1 MRLNR
6 ERPILPGLDSY
17 RGRYTYLAVLVGA
30 ALIAFAF
37 VGWGLVKSSTQAQ
50 ISNITSRTL
59 ASAVLADAQTQLS
72 LIENHLQ
79 RILIDPVKEEPED
92 ISNGLIQ
99 LEQVLTDLT
108 ESLQRLPAGN
118 SDVALALQADQQ
130 HLTRQINQLIKVRR
144 DVQAWFPAMQLML
157 DEMYP
162 YNQRVLG
169 NLQLLQHE
177 IQSDDEEQM
186 DLITQLSSMQR
197 LWLGMTGEFRLV
209 IANRFG
215 IFLAKSN
222 PAPEERYET
231 IINYSARFI
240 ERLNILQK
248 YFHQQN
254 SDFVV
259 VEPLRGIE
267 VDYLAW
273 MADFNQVREVMQK
286 PTWRQD
292 LNFMQKQ
299 VTPVFNEMRQK
310 LSVVDLSLDTQS
322 AEDITQLTQTA
333 KRLSVSILVMA
344 VMGLMMLVLAY
355 LFIKRNLLQPIAD
368 TAHALKME
376 ASGSLDVA
384 KHPSSNLRETRD
396 LVDAFSE
403 MRRQVHNRQNHLD
416 HMAHHDALTQL
427 PNRILFRDRL
437 THALEIALR
446 GELMVG
452 LMFLDLDR
460 FKQVND
466 SLGHLVGDELLKV
479 IAERLTSLMRS
490 SDTVAR
496 LSGDEFAILIEG
508 INSREDLEPLAVKI
522 LNAIKQ
528 PINIADNELRV
539 SASIGIAVA
548 PHDDISVEHL
558 LRDADTA
565 MYEAKRQG
573 RSAYR
578 FFSGEMTKRAS
589 DSLMLE
595 NEIRQAVES
604 EQFIYHFQPI
614 VETRTGRLFCFEA
627 LLRWDHPERGL
638 LDPEVFL
645 DVLDETGL
653 INTLFEPML
662 AHAIAFQQQ
671 QSKERKETVA
681 VSINLSARLLNDPAF
696 CRGLLESL
704 VSGEVPLGSLIL
716 EITEDTLTQELAEAD
731 VFLQQAKA
739 LGARIALDDF
749 GTGQASLSH
758 LRQFPFDILKIDRD
772 FVKNVNV
779 DNYDASLVIAMIQ
792 LAHAFQ
798 IDVVA
803 EGVESQAQLA
813 FLQQQGCDYIQGYLI
828 GIPQHAEEPL
838 MSINEIP
845 LFQT

>member
-248 YFHQQN
+248 YFYQQN

-803 EGVESQAQLA
+803 EGVESQSQLA

>member
-30 ALIAFAF
+30 VLLAFAF
-37 VGWGLVKSSTQAQ
+37 VGWSLVKSSTQAQ
-50 ISNITSRTL
+50 ISNISSRTL

-92 ISNGLIQ
+92 VSHGLIQ

-186 DLITQLSSMQR
+186 DLIMQLSAMQR

-231 IINYSARFI
+231 IVNYSARFI
-240 ERLNILQK
+240 ERLKILQDH
-248 YFHQQN
+248 FHQQN

-259 VEPLRGIE
+259 VESLRGIE
-267 VDYLAW
+267 MDYLAW
-273 MADFNQVREVMQK
+273 MVDFNQVRAVMQK

-292 LNFMQKQ
+292 LNFMQEQ
-299 VTPVFNEMRQK
+299 VTPVFNAMRQK

-322 AEDITQLTQTA
+322 AEDITRLTQTA

-344 VMGLMMLVLAY
+344 VMGLTMLVLAY

-376 ASGSLDVA
+376 ASGSLDA
-384 KHPSSNLRETRD
+384 PNHPSSNLREPRD
-396 LVDAFSE
+396 LVEAFSE

-416 HMAHHDALTQL
+416 HMVHHDALTQL

-437 THALEIALR
+437 SHALEIALR

-479 IAERLTSLMRS
+479 VAERLTSLMRS

-508 INSREDLEPLAVKI
+508 INSRDDMEPLAVKI
-522 LNAIKQ
+522 LSAIKQ

-539 SASIGIAVA
+539 SASIGIAIA

-589 DSLMLE
+589 DSLILE

-614 VETRTGRLFCFEA
+614 VESRTGRLFCFEA
-627 LLRWDHPERGL
+627 LLRWDHPDRGL
-638 LDPEVFL
+638 LDPDVFL

-671 QSKERKETVA
+671 QSKQRKETVA

-838 MSINEIP
+838 ESISEIP

>member
-6 ERPILPGLDSY
+6 DRPILPGLDSY
-17 RGRYTYLAVLVGA
+17 RGRYTYMAVLVGA
-30 ALIAFAF
+30 ALIAIAF
-37 VGWGLVKSSTQAQ
+37 VGWSLAKSSTQTQ

-59 ASAVLADAQTQLS
+59 ASAVLADAQTQLN

-79 RILIDPVKEEPED
+79 RILIDPVKEESED
-92 ISNGLIQ
+92 ISHGLTQ
-99 LEQVLTDLT
+99 LGLVLSDLT
-108 ESLQRLPAGN
+108 ESLERLPAGN
-118 SDVALALQADQQ
+118 SDVALALQADLRDLEQKI
-130 HLTRQINQLIKVRR
+130 TQLVKVRR

-169 NLQLLQHE
+169 NLQLLQYE
-177 IQSDDEEQM
+177 IQSDDEAQM
-186 DLITQLSSMQR
+186 DLIMQLSSMQR

-222 PAPEERYET
+222 PAPEERYDT
-231 IINYSARFI
+231 IINYAARFI
-240 ERLNILQK
+240 ERLKILQN

-254 SDFVV
+254 TDFVV
-259 VEPLRGIE
+259 IESLHGIE

-273 MADFNQVREVMQK
+273 MADFNQVRELMQK

-292 LNFMQKQ
+292 LNFMQQQ

-322 AEDITQLTQTA
+322 GEDITRLTQTA
-333 KRLSVSILVMA
+333 KRLSISILVMA
-344 VMGLMMLVLAY
+344 VMGMLMLVFAY

-384 KHPSSNLRETRD
+384 SHPSSNLRETRD
-396 LVDAFSE
+396 LVEAFSE

-416 HMAHHDALTQL
+416 HMVHHDALTQL

-437 THALEIALR
+437 SHALEIALR
-446 GELMVG
+446 GEVMVG

-479 IAERLTSLMRS
+479 VAERLTSMMRS

-508 INSREDLEPLAVKI
+508 INSREDMEPLAEKI
-522 LNAIKQ
+522 LNAIKK

-539 SASIGIAVA
+539 SASIGIAIA

-573 RSAYR
+573 RSAFR
-578 FFSGEMTKRAS
+578 FFRGEMTKRAS
-589 DSLMLE
+589 ESLLLE

-614 VETRTGRLFCFEA
+614 VETQTGRLFCFEA
-627 LLRWDHPERGL
+627 LLRWDHPDRGL

-653 INTLFEPML
+653 IQALFEPML
-662 AHAIAFQQQ
+662 AHAMAFQKE

-681 VSINLSARLLNDPAF
+681 VSINLSARLLNDPTF
-696 CRGLLESL
+696 CRGLLENL

-731 VFLQQAKA
+731 IFLQQAKA

-779 DNYDASLVIAMIQ
+779 DNYDASLVTAMIQ

-838 MSINEIP
+838 ESISEIP

>member
-30 ALIAFAF
+30 VLLAFAF
-37 VGWGLVKSSTQAQ
+37 VGWSLVKSSTQAQ
-50 ISNITSRTL
+50 ISNISSRTL

-92 ISNGLIQ
+92 VSHGLIQ

-186 DLITQLSSMQR
+186 DLIMQLSAMQR

-240 ERLNILQK
+240 ERLKILQDH
-248 YFHQQN
+248 FHQQN

-259 VEPLRGIE
+259 VESLRGIE
-267 VDYLAW
+267 MDYLAW
-273 MADFNQVREVMQK
+273 MVDFNQVRAVMQK

-292 LNFMQKQ
+292 LNFMQEQ
-299 VTPVFNEMRQK
+299 VTPVFNAMRQK

-322 AEDITQLTQTA
+322 AEDITRLTQTA

-344 VMGLMMLVLAY
+344 VMGLTMLVLAY

-376 ASGSLDVA
+376 ASGSLDA
-384 KHPSSNLRETRD
+384 PNHPSSNLRETRD
-396 LVDAFSE
+396 LVEAFSE

-416 HMAHHDALTQL
+416 HMVHHDALTQL

-437 THALEIALR
+437 SHALEIALR

-479 IAERLTSLMRS
+479 VAERLTSLMRS

-508 INSREDLEPLAVKI
+508 INSRDDMEPLAVKI
-522 LNAIKQ
+522 LSAIKQ

-539 SASIGIAVA
+539 SASIGIAIA

-589 DSLMLE
+589 DSLILE

-614 VETRTGRLFCFEA
+614 VESRTGRLFCFEA
-627 LLRWDHPERGL
+627 LLRWDHPDRGL
-638 LDPEVFL
+638 LDPDVFL

-671 QSKERKETVA
+671 QSKQRKETVA

-838 MSINEIP
+838 ESISEIP

>member
-248 YFHQQN
+248 YFYQQN

-479 IAERLTSLMRS
+479 VAERLTSLMRS

-803 EGVESQAQLA
+803 EGVESQSQLA

>member
-37 VGWGLVKSSTQAQ
+37 VGWSLVKSSTQAQ
-50 ISNITSRTL
+50 ISNISSRTL

-79 RILIDPVKEEPED
+79 RILIDPVKEEPQD
-92 ISNGLIQ
+92 ITHGLIQ
-99 LEQVLTDLT
+99 LEQVLSDLS

-118 SDVALALQADQQ
+118 SDVAQALQTDQQ
-130 HLTRQINQLIKVRR
+130 HLKRQINQLIKVRR

-177 IQSDDEEQM
+177 IQSDDEEPM

-197 LWLGMTGEFRLV
+197 LWLGLTGEFRLV

-231 IINYSARFI
+231 IVTYSARFI
-240 ERLNILQK
+240 QRLKILQDH
-248 YFHQQN
+248 FHQQN

-259 VEPLRGIE
+259 AESLRGIE
-267 VDYLAW
+267 TDYLAW

-292 LNFMQKQ
+292 LNFMQQQ

-384 KHPSSNLRETRD
+384 NHPSSNLRETRD

-403 MRRQVHNRQNHLD
+403 MRRQVHSRQNHLD

-437 THALEIALR
+437 SHALEIALR

-508 INSREDLEPLAVKI
+508 INSREDMEPLADKI

-528 PINIADNELRV
+528 PINIADNELRI
-539 SASIGIAVA
+539 SASIGIAIA

-558 LRDADTA
+558 LRDADAA

-589 DSLMLE
+589 ESLILE

-604 EQFIYHFQPI
+604 EQFIYHYQPI

-627 LLRWDHPERGL
+627 LLRWDHPDRGL

-779 DNYDASLVIAMIQ
+779 DNYDASLVTAMIQ

-838 MSINEIP
+838 DSISEIP

>member
-6 ERPILPGLDSY
+6 EKPILPGLDSY

-37 VGWGLVKSSTQAQ
+37 VGWSLVKSSTQTQ
-50 ISNITSRTL
+50 ISNIVSRTL
-59 ASAVLADAQTQLS
+59 ASAVLADAQTQLN

-79 RILIDPVKEEPED
+79 RILIDPIKEEPED
-92 ISNGLIQ
+92 ISNGLAQ

-108 ESLQRLPAGN
+108 ESLKRLPAGN
-118 SDVALALQADQQ
+118 SDVALTLQVDHQQ
-130 HLTRQINQLIKVRR
+130 LERKIKELIEVRR
-144 DVQAWFPAMQLML
+144 DVQAWFPAMKLML

-169 NLQLLQHE
+169 NLQLLEHE
-177 IQSDDEEQM
+177 LQSDDEVQM
-186 DLITQLSSMQR
+186 DLIMQLSSMRR

-215 IFLAKSN
+215 IFLANSN
-222 PAPEERYET
+222 PAPEERYDT
-231 IINYSARFI
+231 IINYSVRFI
-240 ERLNILQK
+240 ERLKILQDH
-248 YFHQQN
+248 FHRQSAN
-254 SDFVV
+254 FVV
-259 VEPLRGIE
+259 VESLHGVE

-273 MADFNQVREVMQK
+273 MSDFNQVREVMQM

-292 LNFMQKQ
+292 LNFMQEQ
-299 VTPVFNEMRQK
+299 VTPVFNEIRQT
-310 LSVVDLSLDTQS
+310 LSVVDLNLDTQS

-333 KRLSVSILVMA
+333 KRLSTSILVMA
-344 VMGLMMLVLAY
+344 VMGLLMLVLAY

-368 TAHALKME
+368 TAHALKLE
-376 ASGSLDVA
+376 ASGSLEVA
-384 KHPSSNLRETRD
+384 NQPSSNLRETRD
-396 LVDAFSE
+396 LVEAFSE
-403 MRRQVHNRQNHLD
+403 MRRQVHSRQSHLD
-416 HMAHHDALTQL
+416 HMVHHDALTQL

-437 THALEIALR
+437 AHALEIALR
-446 GELMVG
+446 GDVMVG

-479 IAERLTSLMRS
+479 VAERLTSLMRS

-508 INSREDLEPLAVKI
+508 INSREDMEPLAEKI
-522 LNAIKQ
+522 LKAIKE
-528 PINIADNELRV
+528 PFNIANNELRV
-539 SASIGIAVA
+539 SASIGIAIA

-578 FFSGEMTKRAS
+578 FFSGEMTRRAS
-589 DSLMLE
+589 ESLLLE
-595 NEIRQAVES
+595 NEIRLAVEL

-614 VETRTGRLFCFEA
+614 VETRSGRLFCFEA
-627 LLRWDHPERGL
+627 LLRWDHPDRGL

-662 AHAIAFQQQ
+662 AHAIAFQQE
-671 QSKERKETVA
+671 QSKMRKETVA
-681 VSINLSARLLNDPAF
+681 VSINLSARLLNDPTF

-779 DNYDASLVIAMIQ
+779 DNYDASLVTAMIQ

-803 EGVESQAQLA
+803 EGVESEAQLA
-813 FLQQQGCDYIQGYLI
+813 FLQQQRCDYIQGYLI

-838 MSINEIP
+838 ESIRGIP

>member
-240 ERLNILQK
+240 ERLKILQDH
-248 YFHQQN
+248 FHQQN

-273 MADFNQVREVMQK
+273 MADFNQVREVMHK

>member
-803 EGVESQAQLA
+803 EGVESQSQLA

>member
-30 ALIAFAF
+30 VLLAFAF
-37 VGWGLVKSSTQAQ
+37 VGWSLVKSSTQAQ
-50 ISNITSRTL
+50 ISNISSRTL

-92 ISNGLIQ
+92 VSHGLIQ

-186 DLITQLSSMQR
+186 DLIMQLSAMQR

-231 IINYSARFI
+231 IVNYSARFI
-240 ERLNILQK
+240 ERLKILQDH
-248 YFHQQN
+248 FHQQN

-259 VEPLRGIE
+259 VESLRGIE
-267 VDYLAW
+267 MDYLAW
-273 MADFNQVREVMQK
+273 MVDFNQVRAVMQK

-292 LNFMQKQ
+292 LNFMQEQ
-299 VTPVFNEMRQK
+299 VTPVFNAMRQK

-322 AEDITQLTQTA
+322 AEDITRLTQTA

-344 VMGLMMLVLAY
+344 VMGLTMLVLAY

-376 ASGSLDVA
+376 ASGSLDA
-384 KHPSSNLRETRD
+384 PNHPSSNLRETRD
-396 LVDAFSE
+396 LVEAFSE

-416 HMAHHDALTQL
+416 HMVHHDALTQL

-437 THALEIALR
+437 SHALEIALR

-479 IAERLTSLMRS
+479 VAERLTSLMRS

-508 INSREDLEPLAVKI
+508 INSRDDMEPLAVKI
-522 LNAIKQ
+522 LSAIKQ

-539 SASIGIAVA
+539 SASIGIAIA

-589 DSLMLE
+589 DSLILE

-614 VETRTGRLFCFEA
+614 VESRTGRLFCFEA
-627 LLRWDHPERGL
+627 LLRWDHPDRGL
-638 LDPEVFL
+638 LDPDVFL

-671 QSKERKETVA
+671 QSKQRKETVA

-838 MSINEIP
+838 ESISEIP

>member
-248 YFHQQN
+248 YFYQQN

-595 NEIRQAVES
+595 NEIRQAVDS

-662 AHAIAFQQQ
+662 AHAIAFQQE

-704 VSGEVPLGSLIL
+704 VSGVVPLGSLIL

-803 EGVESQAQLA
+803 EGVESQ
-813 FLQQQGCDYIQGYLI
+813 
-828 GIPQHAEEPL
+828 
-838 MSINEIP
+838 
-845 LFQT
+845 

>member
-30 ALIAFAF
+30 ALIAFAY

-240 ERLNILQK
+240 ERLKILQDH
-248 YFHQQN
+248 FHQQN

-333 KRLSVSILVMA
+333 KQLSLSILVMA

-376 ASGSLDVA
+376 ASGSLDAA

-838 MSINEIP
+838 VSISEIP

>member
-828 GIPQHAEEPL
+828 GIPQHAAEP
-838 MSINEIP
+838 MVPISEIP

>member
-1 MRLNR
+1 
-6 ERPILPGLDSY
+6 
-17 RGRYTYLAVLVGA
+17 
-30 ALIAFAF
+30 
-37 VGWGLVKSSTQAQ
+37 
-50 ISNITSRTL
+50 
-59 ASAVLADAQTQLS
+59 
-72 LIENHLQ
+72 
-79 RILIDPVKEEPED
+79 
-92 ISNGLIQ
+92 
-99 LEQVLTDLT
+99 
-108 ESLQRLPAGN
+108 
-118 SDVALALQADQQ
+118 
-130 HLTRQINQLIKVRR
+130 
-144 DVQAWFPAMQLML
+144 
-157 DEMYP
+157 
-162 YNQRVLG
+162 
-169 NLQLLQHE
+169 
-177 IQSDDEEQM
+177 
-186 DLITQLSSMQR
+186 
-197 LWLGMTGEFRLV
+197 
-209 IANRFG
+209 
-215 IFLAKSN
+215 
-222 PAPEERYET
+222 
-231 IINYSARFI
+231 
-240 ERLNILQK
+240 
-248 YFHQQN
+248 
-254 SDFVV
+254 
-259 VEPLRGIE
+259 
-267 VDYLAW
+267 
-273 MADFNQVREVMQK
+273 
-286 PTWRQD
+286 
-292 LNFMQKQ
+292 
-299 VTPVFNEMRQK
+299 
-310 LSVVDLSLDTQS
+310 
-322 AEDITQLTQTA
+322 
-333 KRLSVSILVMA
+333 
-344 VMGLMMLVLAY
+344 
-355 LFIKRNLLQPIAD
+355 
-368 TAHALKME
+368 
-376 ASGSLDVA
+376 
-384 KHPSSNLRETRD
+384 
-396 LVDAFSE
+396 
-403 MRRQVHNRQNHLD
+403 
-416 HMAHHDALTQL
+416 
-427 PNRILFRDRL
+427 
-437 THALEIALR
+437 
-446 GELMVG
+446 
-452 LMFLDLDR
+452 
-460 FKQVND
+460 
-466 SLGHLVGDELLKV
+466 
-479 IAERLTSLMRS
+479 
-490 SDTVAR
+490 
-496 LSGDEFAILIEG
+496 
-508 INSREDLEPLAVKI
+508 
-522 LNAIKQ
+522 
-528 PINIADNELRV
+528 INIADNELRV

>member
-30 ALIAFAF
+30 ALIAFAL
-37 VGWGLVKSSTQAQ
+37 VGWSLVKSSTQTQ

-59 ASAVLADAQTQLS
+59 ASGVLADAQTQLN

-79 RILIDPVKEEPED
+79 RILIDPVEEEPED
-92 ISNGLIQ
+92 INHGLTQ
-99 LEQVLTDLT
+99 LEQVITDLT
-108 ESLQRLPAGN
+108 ESLKRLPAGN
-118 SDVALALQADQQ
+118 SDVALALQTDHQ
-130 HLTRQINQLIKVRR
+130 HLKRQVKQLINVRR

-177 IQSDDEEQM
+177 IQSDEEAGM
-186 DLITQLSSMQR
+186 DLSMQLSSMQR

-222 PAPEERYET
+222 PAPEERYDT
-231 IINYSARFI
+231 IINYSVRFS
-240 ERLNILQK
+240 ERLKVLQDH
-248 YFHQQN
+248 FHQQN
-254 SDFVV
+254 SDFLV
-259 VEPLRGIE
+259 VEPLHGIE

-273 MADFNQVREVMQK
+273 MADFNQVREVMRK

-292 LNFMQKQ
+292 LNFMQEQ
-299 VTPVFNEMRQK
+299 VTPVFKEMRQK
-310 LSVVDLSLDTQS
+310 LSVVNLSLDTQS

-333 KRLSVSILVMA
+333 KRLSISILVMA
-344 VMGLMMLVLAY
+344 VMGLLMLVLAY

-376 ASGSLDVA
+376 ASGSLDA
-384 KHPSSNLRETRD
+384 ASHPSSNLRETRD
-396 LVDAFSE
+396 LVEAFSE
-403 MRRQVHNRQNHLD
+403 MRRQVHNRQSHLD
-416 HMAHHDALTQL
+416 HMVHHDALTQL

-437 THALEIALR
+437 SHALEIALR

-479 IAERLTSLMRS
+479 VADRLTSLMRS

-508 INSREDLEPLAVKI
+508 ISCREDMEPLALKI

-528 PINIADNELRV
+528 PIDIADNELRV
-539 SASIGIAVA
+539 SASIGIAIA

-589 DSLMLE
+589 ESLLLE

-614 VETRTGRLFCFEA
+614 VETQTGRLFCFEA
-627 LLRWDHPERGL
+627 LLRWDHPDRGL

-645 DVLDETGL
+645 DVLDETGM

-662 AHAIAFQQQ
+662 AHAITFQQE
-671 QSKERKETVA
+671 QSKERNETVA
-681 VSINLSARLLNDPAF
+681 VSINLSARLLNDPTF

-779 DNYDASLVIAMIQ
+779 DNYDASLVTAMIQ

-838 MSINEIP
+838 ESISDIP

>member
-30 ALIAFAF
+30 ALIAFAY

-376 ASGSLDVA
+376 ASGSLDAA

-838 MSINEIP
+838 VSISEIP

>member
-248 YFHQQN
+248 YFYQQN

-828 GIPQHAEEPL
+828 GIPQHAAEP
-838 MSINEIP
+838 MESISEIP

>member
-828 GIPQHAEEPL
+828 GIPQHA
-838 MSINEIP
+838 
-845 LFQT
+845 

>member
-79 RILIDPVKEEPED
+79 RILIDTVKEEPKD
-92 ISNGLIQ
+92 ISNGLIH

-177 IQSDDEEQM
+177 FQSDDEEQM

-292 LNFMQKQ
+292 LNFMQEQ

-344 VMGLMMLVLAY
+344 VMGMMMLVLAY

-376 ASGSLDVA
+376 ASGSLDAA

-403 MRRQVHNRQNHLD
+403 MRRQVHSRQNHLD

-595 NEIRQAVES
+595 NEIRQAVDS

-662 AHAIAFQQQ
+662 AHAIAFQQE

-704 VSGEVPLGSLIL
+704 VSGVVPLGSLIL

-828 GIPQHAEEPL
+828 GIPQHAAEPL
-838 MSINEIP
+838 EPISEIP

>member
-259 VEPLRGIE
+259 VEPLGGIE

>member
-79 RILIDPVKEEPED
+79 RILIDTVKDEPKD

-177 IQSDDEEQM
+177 FQPDDEEQM

-292 LNFMQKQ
+292 LNFMQEQ

-344 VMGLMMLVLAY
+344 VMGMMMLVLAY

-376 ASGSLDVA
+376 ASGSLDAA

-403 MRRQVHNRQNHLD
+403 MRRQVHSRQNHLD

-595 NEIRQAVES
+595 NEIRQAVDS

-662 AHAIAFQQQ
+662 AHAIAFQQE

-704 VSGEVPLGSLIL
+704 VSGVVPLGSLIL

-828 GIPQHAEEPL
+828 GIPQHAAEPL
-838 MSINEIP
+838 EPISEIP

>member
-144 DVQAWFPAMQLML
+144 NVQAWFPAMQLML

>member
-248 YFHQQN
+248 YFYQQN

-828 GIPQHAEEPL
+828 GIPQHAAEPL
-838 MSINEIP
+838 EPISEIP

>member
-248 YFHQQN
+248 YFYQQN

>member
-792 LAHAFQ
+792 LAHA
-798 IDVVA
+798 
-803 EGVESQAQLA
+803 
-813 FLQQQGCDYIQGYLI
+813 
-828 GIPQHAEEPL
+828 
-838 MSINEIP
+838 
-845 LFQT
+845 

>member
-30 ALIAFAF
+30 ALIAFAY

-240 ERLNILQK
+240 ERLKILQDH
-248 YFHQQN
+248 FHQQN

-273 MADFNQVREVMQK
+273 MADFNQVREVMHK

-376 ASGSLDVA
+376 ASGSLDAA

-638 LDPEVFL
+638 LDPDVFL

-803 EGVESQAQLA
+803 EGVESQSQLA

-838 MSINEIP
+838 VSISEIP